1 MVSGILFDRG
11 GSDGELSSA
20 VVPIQIL
27 QWPRPY
33 FFVMGSSGS
42 SGWGDDF
49 AEESFC
55 WASLGVEASAEV
67 RLATFSV
74 GEVSFGQPTPTG
86 QPTIPLCFAYPIY
99 KFQLF
104 GLVPSVRSNHGVV
117 WMSALVSIAIMMS
130 TSRLKRG

>member
-1 MVSGILFDRG
+1 MRGILFDGG

-33 FFVMGSSGS
+33 FFVMGSSGW

-49 AEESFC
+49 AEDSFC
-55 WASLGVEASAEV
+55 WASVAVEASAEV
-67 RLATFSV
+67 KLAMFSV

-86 QPTIPLCFAYPIY
+86 QPTIPLCFAYPVIRGR
-99 KFQLF
+99 FF
-104 GLVPSVRSNHGVV
+104 GFVPSVRSNQGVV
-117 WMSALVSIAIMMS
+117 WMSALVSSAIIMS